1 MPDGRG
7 ARIALEAGFLFVVAT
22 VLGVARVEPVW
33 IVLVM
38 LVAWV
43 IVALLEWAAWREEPH
58 WGSGQPPRYYVP
70 EQVLPPRP
78 PTQELPAFSLYP
90 QPPSPTLLRDDAPT
104 RIATPELRQELLGW
118 PAATPAEDKPP
129 ELPQELLVEAAVVA
143 SEPEENGWEPGWPV
157 VHDPETDPWLVEELP
172 AVVEPEPVEP
182 EPEQEAVAVVPELA
196 PEPAPEPEPAQ
207 AVAPAAELPPRELRL
222 ARHRFDPFAEESSRR
237 RPWQR
242 RGDDLPADAELPSLP
257 RHMRLLVHE
266 KDGTAR

>member
-38 LVAWV
+38 LLAWV

-58 WGSGQPPRYYVP
+58 WASGQPPRYYVP

-104 RIATPELRQELLGW
+104 WIATPELRQELL
-118 PAATPAEDKPP
+118 
-129 ELPQELLVEAAVVA
+129 VEAAFVA
-143 SEPEENGWEPGWPV
+143 AEPEENGWEPGWPV
-157 VHDPETDPWLVEELP
+157 VHDPETDPWVVEELP
-172 AVVEPEPVEP
+172 EVVEPEPVDLEPVAAEPEVVAAVPEP
-182 EPEQEAVAVVPELA
+182 EPEPVPV
-196 PEPAPEPEPAQ
+196 PQPALV
-207 AVAPAAELPPRELRL
+207 VAPAAEPAPRELRL
-222 ARHRFDPFAEESSRR
+222 ARHRLDPFAEESTRR

-242 RGDDLPADAELPSLP
+242 RADDPPADAELPSLP
-257 RHMRLLVHE
+257 RHMRLLAHE
-266 KDGTAR
+266 QSRTAR